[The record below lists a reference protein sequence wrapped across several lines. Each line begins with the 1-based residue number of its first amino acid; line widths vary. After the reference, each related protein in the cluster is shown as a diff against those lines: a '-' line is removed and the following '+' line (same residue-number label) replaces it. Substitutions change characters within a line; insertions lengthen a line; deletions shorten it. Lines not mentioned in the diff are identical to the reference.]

1 MQDVFW
7 PETCMM
13 RAGQGA
19 NLDIRCGRATLR
31 EYLAQ
36 AFPSLRPET
45 IAVTRPPNLL
55 QGLKAGG
62 GLLSLVGHFCLYVQ
76 LLVFVLLL
84 QSCTCQLMIGF
95 LQIFTGFAEK
105 I

>member
-1 MQDVFW
+1 
-7 PETCMM
+7 MM

-55 QGLKAGG
+55 QGLKAWD
-62 GLLSLVGHFCLYVQ
+62 GLLSLVGHFCLYSSWCLFYFYRV
-76 LLVFVLLL
+76 VLI
-84 QSCTCQLMIGF
+84 SW
-95 LQIFTGFAEK
+95 
-105 I
+105 